1 MTGPSPFS
9 ALAVHIVDDEDV
21 LRDSLAFLFASRGIA
36 TRCWSSGEAFL
47 SSWPQIDCGCII
59 LDVRMSGL
67 SGPQVHDALVRRE
80 GEGSILPPV
89 IFLTGH
95 ADVPLAV
102 RSLKGGAYDFLE
114 KPFNDNQIVD
124 LALRAME
131 IHRSRSQE
139 IFGRAE
145 IRARLASLSTREAEV
160 MELVLKGEMN
170 KQIADRL
177 GISMRTVE
185 AHRARML
192 QKMGAKNSVEL
203 AQIKARLPDEGQ
215 P

>member
-1 MTGPSPFS
+1 MKDPAPISP
-9 ALAVHIVDDEDV
+9 LAVHIVDDEDV

-36 TRCWSSGEAFL
+36 TRCWESGEAFL
-47 SSWPQIDCGCII
+47 AAWPQIDCGCII

-67 SGPQVHDALVRRE
+67 SGPQVHDALVQRA
-80 GEGSILPPV
+80 GEVCILPPV

-131 IHRSRSQE
+131 AYRSRSRE
-139 IFGRAE
+139 IGGRAE
-145 IRARLASLSTREAEV
+145 IRARLSSLSAREAEV
-160 MELVLKGEMN
+160 MDLVLKGEMN
-170 KQIADRL
+170 KQIADHL

-185 AHRARML
+185 VHRARML

-203 AQIKARLPDEGQ
+203 AQIVARLPDEGH